1 MKIVKLQEKN
11 VVLGQL
17 DKMLIRESIRN
28 NENLSAISD
37 LLLMDA
43 SKEDIFLF
51 DNEAKTVLISID
63 RKNKKEKFINIED
76 CRKLKKMSLKQF
88 NPEEIKFL
96 VSNI

>member
-63 RKNKKEKFINIED
+63 RKSKKEKFINIED

>member
-88 NPEEIKFL
+88 KPEEIKFL